1 MLRWDDINVR
11 NSFGIYL
18 SSVPLNFA
26 GLPKLYTHFPLEY
39 KSEILFLVFRR
50 SGSNHLIIYF
60 KMREIATNLE
70 EDSESWALI
79 RAYSETSRV
88 RWRGYVA
95 SGSYSAEHHA
105 YPSRVLPKVKDC
117 LEGALDLIPKSSEQ
131 FLGLNLLEFSVA
143 CNILDYALCWKCFPS
158 FSSSP
163 FPGLPPISLITPF
176 QYFPFSALLKHSK
189 FLTSHP

>member
-60 KMREIATNLE
+60 KMREIATNPGGGFRELSF
-70 EDSESWALI
+70 DSGLL
-79 RAYSETSRV
+79 
-88 RWRGYVA
+88 GNQQD
-95 SGSYSAEHHA
+95 
-105 YPSRVLPKVKDC
+105 KVKRLCSLRFLFCRASC
-117 LEGALDLIPKSSEQ
+117 LPLQGSTKGERLFRRCTRPNSQ
-131 FLGLNLLEFSVA
+131 V
-143 CNILDYALCWKCFPS
+143 
-158 FSSSP
+158 
-163 FPGLPPISLITPF
+163 
-176 QYFPFSALLKHSK
+176 Q
-189 FLTSHP
+189 